1 MEDCCASR
9 WDDWVGTKNAS
20 KGDMVCVFSGRRES
34 FLLREVGG
42 EEGVG
47 GCFKLL
53 GKCYFEGLEMSAGD
67 LEGKEGCE

>member
-1 MEDCCASR
+1 
-9 WDDWVGTKNAS
+9 
-20 KGDMVCVFSGRRES
+20 MVCVFSGRRES